1 MGSLGQR
8 SGGGGRSSGT
18 ASSGVNTP
26 GGGTTQG
33 GGSSSSG
40 RLEYADDGAR
50 SMPSYNA
57 RAIADA
63 IKRATAGIVGRSG
76 RASTNLTGAGTRSYV
91 GSLLG
96 NVM

>member
-8 SGGGGRSSGT
+8 SGGGGRGSGT

-26 GGGTTQG
+26 G